1 MKYKVD
7 WSSPRQGIQSTMVDA
22 LNMTA
27 AKEQVDSMYA
37 HIDGFKVFCVSP
49 VFEKEKTYQSYEQ
62 QPIKVQ
68 LVESSDVGSDDDI
81 SATIAAGFIIVGGIL
96 ILLGMYLNIMV
107 DQLCVNLHHQLCVHQ
122 SEDTVDLHLKLYQ
135 SEDFRDT
142 EDR

>member
-96 ILLGMYLNIMV
+96 IFLGMF
-107 DQLCVNLHHQLCVHQ
+107 NLPVGIFAMILGGGLGWLGWKIGCWMN
-122 SEDTVDLHLKLYQ
+122 DKWGI
-135 SEDFRDT
+135 
-142 EDR
+142 